1 MRRVLAALAE
11 AGDADVALPHA
22 GGFPQPLAAAY
33 RTDVVDAIERRIAAG
48 RLRLVTL
55 FDVIRVRGLDAAA
68 LLADPALAAADPDL
82 GSVVNVNEPADYE
95 AARARPAPARHGG
108 GRRRAGAGRAGRD
121 PRRGG
126 GRRRRPPGARLDGA
140 SVNGAPVTADAEF
153 PLVEG
158 DAVAF
163 GAPERIP
170 QRASSDRA
178 AAASTAHAVPARSRE
193 RA

>member
-33 RTDVVDAIERRIAAG
+33 RTDVVDVIERRIAAG

-82 GSVVNVNEPADYE
+82 GSVVNVNEPADYTRRRGRGRRRPSRYRSP
-95 AARARPAPARHGG
+95 ARRGGSCGPRPSRRRGPPPAARPARPWTAR
-108 GRRRAGAGRAGRD
+108 
-121 PRRGG
+121 
-126 GRRRRPPGARLDGA
+126 
-140 SVNGAPVTADAEF
+140 
-153 PLVEG
+153 
-158 DAVAF
+158 
-163 GAPERIP
+163 
-170 QRASSDRA
+170 
-178 AAASTAHAVPARSRE
+178 ASTARP
-193 RA
+193 